1 MFVLF
6 ATKDLNDGTNGFRF
20 NFAGIKGLT
29 RKRVSIKR
37 WGISTG
43 ACMKAIHLGKR
54 SVYVETKTNK
64 PTARRIRHFAG

>member
-29 RKRVSIKR
+29 RKRVAVKR

-43 ACMKAIHLGKR
+43 ACMEAIHLGKR
-54 SVYVETKTNK
+54 SVYVETKPNK
-64 PTARRIRHFAG
+64 PTSRRIRHFAG